1 MLKNHGK
8 MRHCKAV
15 FFLGVFHQMVKS
27 AEIDSREKQRAFHQ
41 LSHTSAVQRTQPSSE
56 LV

>member
-41 LSHTSAVQRTQPSSE
+41 LSHTSAVQRTQTSSK